1 MRIDN
6 QLAVLFSMLF
16 RRKMV
21 IRSESSGSGFQSLK
35 MILTWSCVLQGEVLV
50 LELVA
55 IDGLATSTVSGSE
68 VTTLAHEVG
77 DDTVECG
84 SLEAESLLSC
94 AQSTE
99 VLRGLGDHIRPQ
111 LHDNLANGCTISSDI
126 EENTGGHVEWFGVIS
141 EICRSR

>member
-1 MRIDN
+1 
-6 QLAVLFSMLF
+6 LAVLFSMLF

-21 IRSESSGSGFQSLK
+21 IRSESSGSGSQVWRR
-35 MILTWSCVLQGEVLV
+35 ILTWSSVLQGEVLV

-99 VLRGLGDHIRPQ
+99 VLRGLGDHI
-111 LHDNLANGCTISSDI
+111 
-126 EENTGGHVEWFGVIS
+126 
-141 EICRSR
+141 